1 MQPLLRILLSGLIV
15 LAHQTAIAQCNI
27 FNPAV
32 KLNSSS
38 PNTTTGGCN
47 INLDLYFDM
56 QSNAGGK
63 FVYIHI
69 WPKALYPTLTYNN
82 PPNLTQLSNAVA
94 TLGFYHFGGSL
105 YMLDSYTPFPTVPN
119 FKFTGLSIVKGA
131 GSTAGSDRFTI
142 QNININTTATCSI
155 AQEFTADVWQSQSA
169 SAQNVH
175 CFSRGLNFFAN
186 DPRVIGFLICEPP
199 RQFRFQIRTIDPLG
213 LTVNYKVF
221 IDNGDGVYNASTDNI
236 EIAAASGIALNSTNS
251 FTFNSP
257 LLGYLPYSNQ
267 KPEADRALWIVVT
280 SATRDNATLARLD
293 NNCAL
298 LPIEWGDFSVKWTG
312 RQAKLEWS
320 TRTEIDNQ
328 GFEIERKEK
337 DDAAPFRTIGS
348 LPSQASGGHSQMDL
362 YYSFIDPTPL
372 SGTVLYR
379 IKQIDQSG
387 KIGYSSVRSLSAS
400 PMASQLYPNPVQDQ
414 LTLIFPSAQIK
425 YIVECY
431 NDTGQRVGQWNAR
444 DRLLLSTQA
453 LPNGAYRIR
462 ITDAGT
468 GRAEIR
474 SILIQH
480 LQ

>member
-1 MQPLLRILLSGLIV
+1 MQPLLRLFLLSLI
-15 LAHQTAIAQCNI
+15 AFSHQIAISQCNI

-32 KLNSSS
+32 KLNASSVNS
-38 PNTTTGGCN
+38 ITGGCN

-63 FVYIHI
+63 FVYVHI

-82 PPNLTQLSNAVA
+82 PPNLTQLANAVA

-105 YMLDSYTPFPTVPN
+105 YMLNSYTPFPTVPN

-142 QNININTTATCSI
+142 QNININTGTTCAI
-155 AQEFTADVWQSQSA
+155 AQDFTADVWQSQSA

-186 DPRVIGFLICEPP
+186 DPRVTGFLICEPP
-199 RQFRFQIRTIDPLG
+199 RQYSFQIKTIDPVG

-267 KPEADRALWIVVT
+267 KPEGDRALWIVVT
-280 SATRDNATLARLD
+280 STTRNNTTLARLD

-337 DDAAPFRTIGS
+337 DDAAPFRTIGN
-348 LPSQASGGHSQMDL
+348 LASQAPGGNSQTDL
-362 YYSFIDPTPL
+362 HYSFIDPTPI
-372 SGTVLYR
+372 SGSVLYR
-379 IKQIDQSG
+379 LKQIDHSG
-387 KIGYSSVRSLSAS
+387 KVGYSRVRLLSAS
-400 PMASQLYPNPVQDQ
+400 PLVSQLYPNPVQDQ
-414 LTLIFPSAQIK
+414 LTLIFPNTQIN
-425 YIVECY
+425 YTVECL
-431 NDTGQRVGQWNAR
+431 NDKGQRVGQWNAR
-444 DRLLLSTQA
+444 DRLLLSTRT
-453 LPNGAYRIR
+453 LSNGTYRLR
-462 ITDAGT
+462 ITDAAT
-468 GRAEIR
+468 GRSETR
-474 SILIQH
+474 SVLIQH